1 MIQTNNLSFGYNKSQ
16 TVLRDISLTLPE
28 GHIYGL
34 LGRNGVG
41 KSTFLKLLS
50 GTLIGK
56 GEYSVGG
63 FDPREREAVFLD
75 QIRLVPENEAILNTT
90 LQELTEV
97 ISLLY
102 PTYSQEI
109 FRNAVSEFDIPLTV
123 KLTQLS
129 LGQQKKAL
137 IALSLA
143 CNTPYLFL
151 DEPTNGM
158 DIPSKRTFRKL
169 VASNFDETKT
179 IVISTH
185 QVDDLEGLIDWVV
198 IMENDGIRLSSSL
211 EELGERFGT
220 EDIKEVFC
228 QVVENKEDKENI

>member
-1 MIQTNNLSFGYNKSQ
+1 MIQTNNLTYGYVKHQ
-16 TVLRDISLTLPE
+16 PVLKEISLSLPA

-34 LGRNGVG
+34 FGKNGVG

-50 GTLIGK
+50 GTLLGQ
-56 GEYSVGG
+56 GDYSVGG
-63 FDPREREAVFLD
+63 LDPRKREPGFQE
-75 QIRLVPENEAILNTT
+75 QIRLVPENEAILNTSI
-90 LQELTEV
+90 QELSEV
-97 ISLLY
+97 ISPLY
-102 PTYSQEI
+102 PTFSHEI
-109 FRNAVSEFDIPLTV
+109 FQKAIEEFDIPATQ
-123 KLTQLS
+123 KLTHLS

-137 IALSLA
+137 ISLSLA

-158 DIPSKRTFRKL
+158 DIPSKRIFRKL
-169 VASNFDETKT
+169 VAAAFDEEKT
-179 IVISTH
+179 ILISTH

-228 QVVENKEDKENI
+228 QVTENNSNE